1 MEIEK
6 DTIRITEYNL
16 YDFTKAIEQAVMMG
30 YRIGDGN
37 GEIPQHIGFEWY
49 IVMSR
54 PVIVHEEGEVV
65 FDLTKDDEQMVEV
78 MNSIQTVEEIVE
90 ALNTP
95 DVDIV
100 AETVAVKPRPVGRK
114 AK

>member
-37 GEIPQHIGFEWY
+37 DEIPQHIGFEWY

-54 PVIVHEEGEVV
+54 PVIVHEE
-65 FDLTKDDEQMVEV
+65 DDEQMVEV
-78 MNSIQTVEEIVE
+78 MNSIQPVEEIVE
-90 ALNTP
+90 TLNTP
-95 DVDIV
+95 DV
-100 AETVAVKPRPVGRK
+100 APEPVAVKPRPVGRK
-114 AK
+114 TK